1 MHHAS
6 HTAGSG
12 ARSYRVARDCS
23 VPSKC
28 VRYRII
34 QFKILCR
41 AYITAVRLSA
51 MSKSHRFVV
60 GMGGWYITS
69 SFFFSGR
76 PQRLFLPVFVRAAEI
91 LDGVGDPS
99 DDSLDL
105 PATER
110 V

>member
-12 ARSYRVARDCS
+12 ARSYRVARECS

-51 MSKSHRFVV
+51 MSKSHRFVLAWAV
-60 GMGGWYITS
+60 GTLLHL
-69 SFFFSGR
+69 FFSGR

-91 LDGVGDPS
+91 LDGVSDPS
-99 DDSLDL
+99 DDSLDP